1 MNDPTPNPNPNP
13 PPDALDAYLD
23 GLLNAAAQ
31 ARFAERLGRD
41 AALRAELELRRTI
54 DRQVR
59 ALFQPPAAPPLEL
72 TSSERAAESRR
83 GEELAERFG
92 SDENATEPSVSVKP
106 ARASANSARRVWW
119 GGRSLPYRWQLVG
132 LGVTTAAIWAFLV
145 WALLPSRRADFV
157 FTARPL
163 TEVYRET
170 VDHGFEPYY
179 ICEDDERFRS
189 TFYHRHGQALRLADL
204 PAGRQMVGL
213 SYLPAIS
220 RHSTAM
226 LAKVD
231 QQPVIVFVDKLS
243 RDRPIETPPETS
255 GLRMFRR
262 ELSGLVLYEI
272 TPFDEPRMISFLLPA
287 DPPAGACA
295 PD

>member
-1 MNDPTPNPNPNP
+1 M
-13 PPDALDAYLD
+13 
-23 GLLNAAAQ
+23 
-31 ARFAERLGRD
+31 ERS
-41 AALRAELELRRTI
+41 A
-54 DRQVR
+54 
-59 ALFQPPAAPPLEL
+59 
-72 TSSERAAESRR
+72 
-83 GEELAERFG
+83 
-92 SDENATEPSVSVKP
+92 SVKP
-106 ARASANSARRVWW
+106 AGPSADSARRLWW
-119 GGRSLPYRWQLVG
+119 DVRSLPYPWQLIAV
-132 LGVTTAAIWAFLV
+132 GVTAVAIWALLIWV
-145 WALLPSRRADFV
+145 LLPSRRADVV

-170 VDHGFEPYY
+170 VEHGFEPYY
-179 ICEDDERFRS
+179 VCEDEERFRS
-189 TFYHRHGQALRLADL
+189 TFFHRHGEALKLADL

-243 RDRPIETPPETS
+243 RDRPIEAPSEAS

-262 ELSGLVLYEI
+262 ELGSLVLYEI
-272 TPFDEPRMISFLLPA
+272 TPFDEPRMISFLIPA
-287 DPPAGACA
+287 APPAGECG